1 MRDLATLT
9 SLPSSKVPNDDH
21 ILSVQDVVSDGVNT
35 AFRPNKIGPYQLSWA
50 SNVSVRDSSAKSR
63 GNALIQRAVLPKGR
77 VQGAGYFSR
86 DGGQFI
92 VSIWGQ
98 LHRILLNG
106 PRATVDMIPLPWRN
120 SAILPEVWM
129 CETVGSFLVQ
139 DGQSACIVYDGS
151 VANRSTTVPLGRQMA
166 YGGGRLW
173 LFDETGFNVLA
184 GDITTDVF
192 QSELQFTETQYLS
205 GGGAFSFKKP
215 GTALAFLPTNNTNTG
230 FGSLIVAGRDF
241 TNALRAEITSRD
253 LWSQVPGFE
262 TVVLPTI
269 GVAGQASVVGVNQDL
284 YWRDANGQIWSL
296 RSATSDAQG
305 PGNSPISREVAR
317 ITDFETDVQM
327 PYSSAIYFDN
337 RIIITASPFYNRFG
351 AASFKKLIALD
362 VAPTATMSGKGN
374 PAYDGE
380 WNGLNFVRL
389 MQGDI
394 NGTKR
399 AFAISTDDDGENRLW
414 EFVPD
419 ATQDA
424 SYLSAGTGAGT
435 GNGVVSLQ
443 ASPITSYAE
452 YRRFDFQAPARKKRL
467 MRCDIFPT
475 DLDGEC
481 NVQVYWRTDNRTQWI
496 LWDQFD
502 VCATMTNADDQWLD
516 LAQQERGRVK
526 TLTAPSLN
534 DSILHQAA
542 DVGYAFQIRLV
553 WTGRLLVDRL
563 TIWAKPLEETMY
575 SELADL
581 SPECVRNSIVN
592 NEISYSIPVG
602 GLGSPYTNEDG
613 EIYVDQFNI
622 PYTTPTT
629 IL

>member
-1 MRDLATLT
+1 MASDDLIE
-9 SLPSSKVPNDDH
+9 S
-21 ILSVQDVVSDGVNT
+21 IQEVVSDGVNT

-50 SNVSVRDSSAKSR
+50 ANLSVRDSSPQTR

-98 LHRILLNG
+98 LHRILLTGNN
-106 PRATVDMIPLPWRN
+106 AVIDQIPLAWRN
-120 SAILPEVWM
+120 SSIIPEVWM
-129 CETVGSFLVQ
+129 CETAGSFVVQ
-139 DGQSACIVYDGS
+139 DGQSAAIVYDGS
-151 VANRSTTVPLGRQMA
+151 AANRSTSIPLGRQMA
-166 YGGGRLW
+166 YVNGRLW
-173 LFDETGFNVLA
+173 LVDETGFNVLA

-192 QSELQFTETQYLS
+192 QSELYFTETQYLS
-205 GGGAFSFKKP
+205 GGGSFNFKKQV
-215 GTALAFLPTNNTNTG
+215 TALAGLPTNNTNTG
-230 FGSLIVAGRDF
+230 FGSLVVAGREF

-253 LWSQVPGFE
+253 LWSQIPGFE
-262 TVVLPTI
+262 IVVLPTVGI
-269 GVAGQASVVGVNQDL
+269 AGQASVVGVNQDL
-284 YWRDANGQIWSL
+284 YWRDASGQIWSL

-317 ITDFETDVQM
+317 ITDFETDVQV
-327 PYSSAIYFDN
+327 PYSSTIYFNN
-337 RIIITASPFYNRFG
+337 RIIMTASPFYNRFG

-362 VAPTATMSGKGN
+362 VAPTATMRGKGN

-394 NGTKR
+394 QGTKR

-414 EFVPD
+414 EFVPNAD
-419 ATQDA
+419 ADA

-435 GNGVVSLQ
+435 GNGVISLQ
-443 ASPITSYAE
+443 PSSITSYAE
-452 YRRFDFQAPARKKRL
+452 FRRFDFQVPSRKKQL
-467 MRCDIFPT
+467 KRCDIFPT
-475 DLDGEC
+475 DLVGEC
-481 NVQVYWRTDNRTQWI
+481 HVQVYWRTDNRTQWI
-496 LWDQFD
+496 LWDEFD
-502 VCATMTNADDQWLD
+502 VCATMTNADNQWLD

-526 TLTAPSLN
+526 TLTAPALN

-542 DVGYAFQIRLV
+542 DVGYGFQIRLV
-553 WTGRLLVDRL
+553 WTGKLLIDRL

-592 NEISYSIPVG
+592 NEVSYSIPVG
-602 GLGSPYTNEDG
+602 GLGVPYTNQDG
-613 EIYVDQFNI
+613 EIYTDQFGI
-622 PYTTPTT
+622 PYTGPTT
-629 IL
+629 II